1 MSTNVELWEIVPNFE
16 NYEVSSLG
24 RVRNRKTG
32 RIIKQ
37 SLNEYGYCL
46 VDLHDNGTS
55 KHFKV
60 HRLIAGAFITNV
72 NNKPQVNH
80 IDGNKANNMV
90 SNLEWVDQSENVKHC
105 YSRVRKKGSPPKQ
118 KPVVC
123 VETGKIYDSISEA
136 ARCFGVTRRSIQR
149 VLFSDKLTACGYHWE
164 FA

>member
-80 IDGNKANNMV
+80 IDGNKAHNVV
-90 SNLEWVDQSENVKHC
+90 SNL
-105 YSRVRKKGSPPKQ
+105 
-118 KPVVC
+118 
-123 VETGKIYDSISEA
+123 DSISEA